1 MLAWEAASAIAGMAG
16 VVVGLV
22 QALMGANK
30 DLHEAQSNFT
40 KMYLDTMGPKHPTK
54 NILITCVA
62 HDRNFVNEFH
72 EVADLSVWFGDIKYD
87 CYIFDSG
94 EFTLKGD
101 GGWINWA
108 FTGSYDRDGGHVV
121 FYNMA
126 RKSECFHCFNMSPD
140 MLL

>member
-1 MLAWEAASAIAGMAG
+1 MIAWEAAGAIAGMASI
-16 VVVGLV
+16 VVGLL
-22 QALMGANK
+22 QAAMGSSH

-62 HDRNFVNEFH
+62 HERDFTNEFH
-72 EVADLSVWFGDIKYD
+72 EVAELGTWFGGIKYD
-87 CYIFDSG
+87 CYVFDSG

-108 FTGSYDRDGGHVV
+108 FTGSFDRDGGHVV
-121 FYNMA
+121 FHNMA
-126 RKSECFHCFNMSPD
+126 RKFVQFHC
-140 MLL
+140 